1 MTVPLLV
8 NNRNRGEVQI
18 VFAGKQDETRIKV
31 NDLLKQIE
39 DILKPDVMKALNQ
52 DVIGQEHIK
61 LGRLNAHHL
70 TARYDSKKLEL
81 HLDIPAELRKTE
93 VISFRPSYSNLT
105 SDNLIRPSNFSAY
118 INVFSDLQYI
128 WKGDMMGRQPANI
141 VFDGA
146 LNYSDWVLEGEAFY
160 REGKVKPFQRGNVRV
175 VKDLL
180 ERSVRVA
187 AMDVALPAVDFQ
199 NALAVGGLVIA
210 KNFQLRP
217 DLITY
222 PSSQKQFLL
231 EHPSTVEI
239 LVNSQP
245 YRTLHLLEG
254 SYDLR
259 DFPVARGVNDVL
271 IRIKDDFGR
280 ERELAFPFISETK
293 LLAVGLH
300 EYGYGFGFPSTI
312 AEGEYDTRRLF
323 FSGFHRLGL
332 HENLTVGLNA
342 QGDKDQQLFG
352 SELSF
357 ASSLGSV
364 SLRGA
369 FSRDVEDGYGFA
381 SSLNYSYQAPIN
393 SSSRERIWD
402 LSAIYKTR
410 EFIPPGGV
418 IASSPLSLDISGEV
432 SQPLGDDMYLAVRG
446 SFQRSHAE
454 NSDANNISLL
464 FRKNISRSLSWDVTL
479 ARVDDFNHGVDY
491 QVSTNLRFSFDGNRQ
506 TLQTSY
512 DSKDQSK
519 RLSWDR
525 RSDLNYGGFDVG
537 VEVIKKRNE
546 TALTGNMQHQGNRV
560 EVTLRHDLEWP
571 RDTGQSQI
579 KRTSVSIASAMVFA
593 GGHFGLSRPIRDSF
607 AIVVP
612 HTSIGDQTIG
622 VNLFRDS
629 YQSESGLL
637 GPAVVPDLISYQP
650 RTLTIDVPELPLGY
664 NLENDLPN
672 LLPTFRSG
680 TIVPLGGDTNVLLA
694 GVLNIREG
702 ELASLETGKL
712 IALDDS
718 QQDAR
723 PFFTNR
729 KGKFYIDRLKPGKY
743 QLQLFSFP
751 KDTITIEIP
760 EDTAGIYDIGN
771 IGIY

>member
-1 MTVPLLV
+1 MPLLV
-8 NNRNRGEVQI
+8 NNRDRGEVQI
-18 VFAGKQDETRIKV
+18 VFAGKQDETRVKV
-31 NDLLKQIE
+31 NDLLKQIK
-39 DILKPDVMKALNQ
+39 DILKPDVMNALSQ

-61 LGRLNAHHL
+61 LGRLNAHQI

-105 SDNLIRPSNFSAY
+105 SDDLIRPSDLSAY
-118 INVFSDLQYI
+118 INVFFDLQYV
-128 WKGDMMGRQPANI
+128 WKGDIAGRQPANI

-160 REGKVKPFQRGNVRV
+160 REGNVKPFQRGNVRV

-180 ERSVRVA
+180 EHSVRVA
-187 AMDVALPAVDFQ
+187 AMDVALPSVDFQ

-210 KNFQLRP
+210 KNYQLRP

-239 LVNSQP
+239 LVNSQL

-259 DFPVARGVNDVL
+259 DFPVARGVNDVV

-280 ERELAFPFISETK
+280 ERELAFPFISETQ

-323 FSGFHRLGL
+323 YSGFHRLGL

-357 ASSLGSV
+357 ASRLGSV

-381 SSLNYSYQAPIN
+381 SSLNYSYQASIH
-393 SSSRERIWD
+393 SSHREHIWD

-410 EFIPPGGV
+410 EFTPPGGM
-418 IASSPLSLDISGEV
+418 IASSPLSLDITGEV
-432 SQPLGDDMYLAVRG
+432 SQPLGDDMYLSVRG

-464 FRKNISRSLSWDVTL
+464 FRRNISRSLSWDVTL
-479 ARVDDFNHGVDY
+479 ARADDFNSGVDY
-491 QVSTNLRFSFDGNRQ
+491 QISTNLRFSFDGNRQ

-525 RSDLNYGGFDVG
+525 RSDLNYGGFDLG
-537 VEVIKKRNE
+537 VDVIKKRNE
-546 TALTGNMQHQGNRV
+546 TALTGNLQHQGNRV
-560 EVTLRHDLEWP
+560 EATLRHDLEWP
-571 RDTGQSQI
+571 RDTEQSQI
-579 KRTSVSIASAMVFA
+579 KRTSVSIASAMAYA
-593 GGHFGLSRPIRDSF
+593 GGHFGISRPIRDSF

-612 HTSIGDQTIG
+612 HTSIGDQAIG

-712 IALDDS
+712 IALDDN